1 MQVTPIW
8 IVSAL
13 VFGTGCHGGNAGM
26 YLDAERSY
34 QNLVGVAANA
44 GCTSE
49 QRVERGNS
57 SSSVLVKRISGTACG
72 TQMPKKGQ
80 PLSAEVIRMI
90 AAWID
95 QGGENN

>member
-26 YLDAERSY
+26 YLDAERNC

-80 PLSAEVIRMI
+80 PLSADVIQMI

-95 QGGENN
+95 HGGENN

>member
-1 MQVTPIW
+1 MQVTPAW
-8 IVSAL
+8 VVSAL
-13 VFGTGCHGGNAGM
+13 AFSTGCHDGSAGM

-80 PLSAEVIRMI
+80 PLSADVIRMI

-95 QGGENN
+95 RGGENN